1 METFELDGAQG
12 RSGQAVIEAAAVRPI
27 GHGGR
32 RFWLVA
38 GALGALVVAAFAAYA
53 YQLMS
58 GLAVAGYN
66 DDAFWGV
73 YEANLVTFLGVSYG
87 GALVSAVLRLVH
99 AEWRAPISRIAE
111 AMALV
116 TVVIG
121 GSFAIVHLGN
131 PINLW
136 RLVLSPRLSSPIVWD
151 FYAVM
156 TYLVATLI
164 FLYLPLIP
172 DFARLRDR
180 GDAGRLRGRLYRL
193 LALGWSGLNEQRRK
207 LDRAILVMAIVIIPL
222 AITVHS
228 VLAWAF
234 SMTTRP
240 GWHSTLYG
248 PYFVIAALYSG
259 VALVVVVIAG
269 FRRAY
274 GLQPFLNNRHFV
286 SLARIMAV
294 LGIIYLYLTF
304 ADLLTAGYAR
314 TDDEALFVGALLQ
327 GTFAPEFWIWCVA
340 GLLVPI
346 VVAVVL
352 PALPKR
358 RQIPAAVVASGLAV
372 VGMGL
377 KRLLIVLPSTELPQM
392 GTVWG
397 SAQLALVPTLITLG
411 AIAAIPL
418 GLMLIFRFVPIL
430 AIDEMVNVSPEP
442 QHAAALQTQATEA

>member
-1 METFELDGAQG
+1 MEIT
-12 RSGQAVIEAAAVRPI
+12 AVEVAGPFAPAVVEEAAVRPI
-27 GHGGR
+27 VRGGR
-32 RFWLVA
+32 RFWLLA
-38 GALGALVVAAFAAYA
+38 GILGAFVVAAFVAYA

-87 GALVSAVLRLVH
+87 GALVSAVLRLLH
-99 AEWRAPISRIAE
+99 AEWRAPISRMAE

-121 GSFAIVHLGN
+121 GSFAIIHLGN

-156 TYLVATLI
+156 TYLVATAI

-180 GDAGRLRGRLYRL
+180 ANAGRLRGRLYRI
-193 LALGWSGLNEQRRK
+193 LALGWNDLGEQRQA
-207 LDRAILVMAIVIIPL
+207 LDRAILLMSILIIPL

-240 GWHSTLYG
+240 GWHSTLFG

-259 VALVVVVIAG
+259 VALVAVVIAG

-274 GLQPFLNNRHFV
+274 GLQPFLGPRHFV

-294 LGIIYLYLTF
+294 LGLVYLYLTF

-327 GTFAPEFWIWCVA
+327 GSFAPLFWIWCVA

-346 VVAVVL
+346 VVAI
-352 PALPKR
+352 ALPLIPRR
-358 RQIPAAVVASGLAV
+358 RQIPAVVIVSVLAV
-372 VGMGL
+372 LGMAI
-377 KRLLIVLPSTELPQM
+377 KRLLIGLPSAELPQV
-392 GTVWG
+392 GTTWG
-397 SAQLALVPTLITLG
+397 SAGITWVPIAITLG

-430 AIDEMVNVSPEP
+430 DIEEMVHLGREP
-442 QHAAALQTQATEA
+442 QKKAAALQAAATEA

>member
-99 AEWRAPISRIAE
+99 AEWRAPISRMAE

-274 GLQPFLNNRHFV
+274 GLQPFLNARHFV

-304 ADLLTAGYAR
+304 ADLLTAGYVR
-314 TDDEALFVGALLQ
+314 TDDEALSSAPCCRARSRRNSGSGASP
-327 GTFAPEFWIWCVA
+327 ACC
-340 GLLVPI
+340 VPI
-346 VVAVVL
+346 VVAASAG
-352 PALPKR
+352 PPKATAIPVAR
-358 RQIPAAVVASGLAV
+358 RRLGPRV

-377 KRLLIVLPSTELPQM
+377 KRLLIVLPSTEVPQI

-397 SAQLALVPTLITLG
+397 SRKLDLVPTLITLG

-418 GLMLIFRFVPIL
+418 GLMLIFRVIPIL
-430 AIDEMVNVSPEP
+430 AVDEMVNVSPEP